1 MTIAESRSARPAP
14 ADSVGAYL
22 QEIGRVP
29 LLSRQEESDLATR
42 IEVGLLAEERRER
55 LARSLDP
62 GTTDAA
68 LEEEL
73 RWLAADGVRAM
84 NHLICANLR
93 LVVSVARHFTE
104 RGLDFLDLIQ
114 EGNLGL
120 IKAVER
126 FDHTR
131 GFKFSTYATWWIR
144 QAIQRAV
151 ADQSRTIRLPS
162 HQVEAVAAL
171 LRVQHGVRLRLGRDG
186 TAEELS
192 AASGFSTRHVL
203 WLLNQARQPR
213 SLDAAVWVNL
223 GNGLENVPFGD
234 TILDGQ
240 ALDPFDAVSRILLQ
254 DRLAGAVADL
264 SDREANVLRLRF
276 GLGGEAPK
284 PRREIG
290 AHFGVSGDRVRQIE
304 LKALARLRH
313 PLASD
318 VPPGRAPQHPPGEML
333 DGESSA
339 RVASEC
345 CPGPGS
351 RMDRAD

>member
-1 MTIAESRSARPAP
+1 MSIVESRPPRP

-29 LLSRQEESDLATR
+29 LLTAHEETNLATR
-42 IEVGLLAEERRER
+42 IEVGLLAAERHAH
-55 LARSLDP
+55 LARRADP
-62 GTTDAA
+62 ETTDAT

-73 RWLAADGVRAM
+73 HWLAADGMRAM

-126 FDHTR
+126 FDQTR

-151 ADQSRTIRLPS
+151 VDQSRTIRLPT
-162 HQVEAVAAL
+162 HQVEAVAVL
-171 LRVQHGVRLRLGRDG
+171 LRVQQGVRLRLGRDG
-186 TAEELS
+186 TAMELS
-192 AASGFSTRHVL
+192 AASGFTTRHVL

-213 SLDAAVWVNL
+213 SLDAPVWVNL

-240 ALDPFDAVSRILLQ
+240 ALDPFDAVSRILLR
-254 DRLAGAVADL
+254 DSLAGDLASL
-264 SDREANVLRLRF
+264 SDREANVLRMRF

-313 PLASD
+313 PLAAGL
-318 VPPGRAPQHPPGEML
+318 PPGREHQHPSGEIL
-333 DGESSA
+333 DGESIA
-339 RVASEC
+339 RVASQC

-351 RMDRAD
+351 RADRAD